1 MRNLLNNSHVHEI
14 LSEAISDGGEAVA
27 DRYLHDFA
35 HMTYTPQGDDEL
47 EVTVDHLI
55 VYSTLMNES
64 NPGITSWISFELD
77 TSFDLPLPLTNCF
90 VSC

>member
-1 MRNLLNNSHVHEI
+1 MRNLLNNSEVHEI

-47 EVTVDHLI
+47 EVQLTICL
-55 VYSTLMNES
+55 
-64 NPGITSWISFELD
+64 
-77 TSFDLPLPLTNCF
+77 FD
-90 VSC
+90 VGEWK

>member
-1 MRNLLNNSHVHEI
+1 MNATSHSFIYFDRHSYFIVIAILVNSNESTTECMRNLLNSSQVHEI

-47 EVTVDHLI
+47 EVTVDHLPI
-55 VYSTLMNES
+55 RR
-64 NPGITSWISFELD
+64 
-77 TSFDLPLPLTNCF
+77 
-90 VSC
+90 